1 MSEKL
6 NGKSIS
12 YIIIDDYAEPLRFS
26 KLLLRQDVQI
36 PLWMQFEIANER
48 ADAEWR
54 RRLWIYWQLSNA
66 LRDKKIKIPPTFN
79 PSHEHWLKRF
89 VDAYC
94 DGEVKSIEEF
104 VEREKKQDDKS
115 RDR

>member
-1 MSEKL
+1 MKF
-6 NGKSIS
+6 
-12 YIIIDDYAEPLRFS
+12 IDDYAEPPRFS
-26 KLLLRQDVQI
+26 KVIFRKDEQI
-36 PLWMQFEIANER
+36 PLWMQLEIANER

-54 RRLWIYWQLSNA
+54 RRLWIYWHLSNA

-79 PSHEHWLKRF
+79 PLREHWLKRF

-104 VEREKKQDDKS
+104 VELEKDK
-115 RDR
+115 DHVDKPE